1 MEEKETT
8 GEARRGGAFG
18 AFIPPLFG
26 VCWSDATRNHFR
38 NSRIEFWKG
47 IRGIIDDRIE
57 RMQRANDKG
66 THVTVE

>member
-1 MEEKETT
+1 MEDEKEKT
-8 GEARRGGAFG
+8 GETRQGCAFG
-18 AFIPPLFG
+18 FIPPIGTLF
-26 VCWSDATRNHFR
+26 SESTRSHFR

-57 RMQRANDKG
+57 RMERAGQKG